1 MIEIKMYAVPAAVAE
16 ALRLTKIRRRDE
28 AGRYLLSS
36 VDLQGYGIERAV
48 AEGAE
53 VLTLREARERFAL
66 K

>member
-1 MIEIKMYAVPAAVAE
+1 MIEIKMYAVSAATAE
-16 ALRLTKIRRRDE
+16 ALKLTKIRRRDE

-36 VDLQGYGIERAV
+36 VDLQGYGIDRAV

-53 VLTLREARERFAL
+53 VLMLREARERFAL

>member
-48 AEGAE
+48 TEGAE